1 MFECSKSM
9 ADIYLCDH
17 RLIAQLHDELLY
29 EVEDFQVEQFAGE
42 TLHMGMSLHYQNI
55 MHIIWH

>member
-1 MFECSKSM
+1 MGMFECSKS
-9 ADIYLCDH
+9 IYLCDH

-42 TLHMGMSLHYQNI
+42 TWHMGMSLYY
-55 MHIIWH
+55 